1 MIPEEVIGDFRAR
14 FVLAC
19 IATASETFYKGWCK
33 TGHRPMLVNEVQ
45 SSVDTRLRRGEI
57 FGGNF
62 TRNLVLSLQVKGFF
76 KIRRALVDV

>member
-1 MIPEEVIGDFRAR
+1 
-14 FVLAC
+14 
-19 IATASETFYKGWCK
+19 
-33 TGHRPMLVNEVQ
+33 MLVNEVQ